1 MKLHTFLPVYR
12 QNLTLA
18 VPVILSQ
25 VGQVIVQLVD
35 NAMVGRLGAEPL
47 AAVSF
52 GGALFMIFFMFATGL
67 TMGVTPL
74 VGSSFAQRDHKRSSI
89 CLQNSLLL
97 YAVLGVL
104 LFISLRVVECF
115 MDRMGQS
122 EAVVM
127 LARPYFRY
135 LAWSIIPFM
144 LFAAFKQFLEG
155 VGNTKV
161 AMVIVLTSNVVNII
175 FNYLLI
181 YGHAGFPAMG
191 APGAGLS
198 TLISRIL
205 MPILIVAYFY
215 WRDSLRRYF
224 TFFRKDV
231 FNLRMMKMLL
241 GIGLPISLQMSMEM
255 SAFSLSSVMMG
266 WISPVAQA
274 GHQIALSISSFTFM
288 TLVGIAAAA
297 TIRVS
302 HAYGAGNLRELGL
315 SATASYHIGL
325 LYSSVAGILLILLR
339 HEIPLLFTS
348 DKEVVDMAA
357 TLLIC
362 TGIYQISDGLQ
373 TISLGIL
380 RGLQDVRISM
390 VYAFVSYILLNL
402 PVGYLCAFV
411 LGMGAPGLW
420 VGFIVGLSMAAVLLH
435 TRYRRQYGRLQRGER
450 L

>member
-1 MKLHTFLPVYR
+1 MKFRQYIPYYR
-12 QNLTLA
+12 QTLTLA

-52 GGALFMIFFMFATGL
+52 GGALFMIFFMFGTGL
-67 TMGVTPL
+67 TMGITPL
-74 VGSSFAQRDHKRSSI
+74 VGATYAQRDHRRSAV

-97 YAVLGVL
+97 YALLGFALFGLLGVAGA
-104 LFISLRVVECF
+104 F

-122 EAVVM
+122 DVTVE

-135 LAWSIIPFM
+135 LAWSIVPFM

-155 VGNTKV
+155 IGNTKV
-161 AMVIVLTSNVVNII
+161 AMAIVLVSNVINII
-175 FNYLLI
+175 FNYFLI

-191 APGAGLS
+191 AAGAGLS

-205 MPILIVAYFY
+205 TPILVIAYFY
-215 WRDSLRRYF
+215 KRDSLRRYF
-224 TFFRKDV
+224 GFFRRANFSV
-231 FNLRMMKMLL
+231 ATVRVLL
-241 GIGLPISLQMSMEM
+241 GVGFPISMQMSMEM
-255 SAFSLSSVMMG
+255 SAFSLSSIMMG
-266 WISPVAQA
+266 WIGPVAQA
-274 GHQIALSISSFTFM
+274 GHQIALAISSFTFM
-288 TLVGIAAAA
+288 TMVGVAAAT

-302 HAYGAGNLRELGL
+302 HAYGVGNLRELGR
-315 SATASYHIGL
+315 SATASYHLGFV
-325 LYSSVAGILLILLR
+325 YSIVAGVLLIVLR
-339 HEIPLLFTS
+339 NQIPRLFTP
-348 DKEVVDMAA
+348 DEDVVRMAG

-380 RGLQDVRISM
+380 RGLRDVKIAM
-390 VYAFVSYILLNL
+390 AYAFVSYLVINL

-420 VGFIVGLSMAAVLLH
+420 VGFIVGLTTAAALLH
-435 TRYRRQYGRLQRGER
+435 TRYRRDFARLRR
-450 L
+450 ARH